1 MDERVAS
8 KIKSQSKKPW
18 IIQNFF
24 LKSKD
29 PKAIIFLDRDDTL
42 IKDFGNKTHKK
53 LPKMNLSFINELSIL
68 ADKLNQRILFVVVT
82 NQSKIFKK
90 ETTVF
95 ELKIFHLILV
105 IYCRVHGV
113 RIQRIVTC
121 PHIASQNC
129 ECRKPKPTTILD
141 TINDFNCKSIPR
153 FMIGNNITD
162 IQAGL
167 NASCYTIGISG
178 KVKKSI
184 SSERNK
190 LFLGYFTLESS
201 FTSDILNK
209 IVDN

>member
-105 IYCRVHGV
+105 IYCRVYGV